1 MSGSS
6 LIKLVLVWLF
16 ICGLSDFDGQL
27 STLGTLSVAILC
39 YVYSKWQKR
48 RTLVELTDERKE
60 QIEKIMKEPSPLE
73 VTDYEEKIR
82 RNLVLS
88 SSAAIVFT
96 SLGLQLS
103 PRSRFLGG
111 IQFNNITSE
120 LVYMNLLAVVIYE
133 SIHYF
138 WLVKNSFQLWR
149 VRLTGTKHEEHRG
162 SSGMI
167 AGMGN
172 DPKDNRGKQENSN
185 FYIWMLENQRQFL
198 SGVENNKNQ
207 WEQIEDWVKGLDD
220 QSTPGTTASVISDRF
235 NNLVNVIDNQQKTI
249 ENIRVSASMHRF
261 DNWYHSLVRSQSW
274 RWVILDVLIPVVLS
288 VSAIGLIG
296 YELYIM
302 DSSLDNKEL
311 TTEVPS
317 YTCTVEVTK

>member
-103 PRSRFLGG
+103 PSSRFLGG
-111 IQFNNITSE
+111 IQFNNIT
-120 LVYMNLLAVVIYE
+120 
-133 SIHYF
+133 
-138 WLVKNSFQLWR
+138 
-149 VRLTGTKHEEHRG
+149 
-162 SSGMI
+162 
-167 AGMGN
+167 
-172 DPKDNRGKQENSN
+172 
-185 FYIWMLENQRQFL
+185 
-198 SGVENNKNQ
+198 
-207 WEQIEDWVKGLDD
+207 
-220 QSTPGTTASVISDRF
+220 
-235 NNLVNVIDNQQKTI
+235 
-249 ENIRVSASMHRF
+249 
-261 DNWYHSLVRSQSW
+261 
-274 RWVILDVLIPVVLS
+274 
-288 VSAIGLIG
+288 
-296 YELYIM
+296 
-302 DSSLDNKEL
+302 
-311 TTEVPS
+311 
-317 YTCTVEVTK
+317 